1 MKMSNLN
8 YFDSKGRT
16 LIAVFLFVLISLNAS
31 AGSGLKFKDQKFKI
45 IQFTDLHYV
54 HSDKHKAQND
64 STIELMRLLIEEE
77 KPDLV
82 VFTGDVVVSSPA
94 LEGWDRVTQPMT
106 KLQVPFAVNFGNH
119 DTETDVTTSE
129 ILEHLS
135 KNPMSVTENQVK
147 GISGQGN
154 CSLPIQSSNGKQDEM
169 VVYLFDSKA
178 YSDHGKVS
186 GYGWVKHDQID
197 WYRKT
202 SQAYANKNKRV
213 VPALAFFHIPLPEYA
228 IVREQEATLGN
239 NTERVHAPTMNTG
252 LLSAFVEMSDVKG
265 VFVGHDHNNDFIGG
279 IFGVALVYGRKTG
292 YVPAYTE
299 ILDRGARVIELTEG
313 ADFFE
318 TYIRTRSD
326 KLLEYTFPY

>member
-1 MKMSNLN
+1 MSNLN
-8 YFDSKGRT
+8 YFDWKGRT
-16 LIAVFLFVLISLNAS
+16 LIAVLLFVLISLNAS

-64 STIELMRLLIEEE
+64 STIELMRLLIQEE

-82 VFTGDVVVSSPA
+82 VFTGDVVVSS
-94 LEGWDRVTQPMT
+94 
-106 KLQVPFAVNFGNH
+106 
-119 DTETDVTTSE
+119 
-129 ILEHLS
+129 
-135 KNPMSVTENQVK
+135 
-147 GISGQGN
+147 
-154 CSLPIQSSNGKQDEM
+154 
-169 VVYLFDSKA
+169 
-178 YSDHGKVS
+178 
-186 GYGWVKHDQID
+186 
-197 WYRKT
+197 
-202 SQAYANKNKRV
+202 
-213 VPALAFFHIPLPEYA
+213 PALAFFHIPLPEYA

-252 LLSAFVEMSDVKG
+252 LLSAFVEMNDVKG

-279 IFGVALVYGRKTG
+279 IFGVALAYGRKTG

>member
-1 MKMSNLN
+1 MLDK
-8 YFDSKGRT
+8 FFRKGKILT
-16 LIAVFLFVLISLNAS
+16 AVLLFTCIGVSAS
-31 AGSGLKFKDQKFKI
+31 AGPGLKFKDKKFKI

-54 HSDKHKAQND
+54 HSDKHKARND

-94 LEGWDRVTQPMT
+94 VAGWDRVTQPMT
-106 KLQVPFAVNFGNH
+106 ELQVPFAVNFGNH
-119 DTETDVTTSE
+119 DTETDLKTSE

-135 KNPMSVTENQVK
+135 KNPMSVTSNQIEGV
-147 GISGQGN
+147 SGQGN
-154 CSLPIQSSNGKQDEM
+154 CSLPIRSSNGDQDEM

-178 YSDHGKVS
+178 YSEHGKVS

-202 SQAYANKNKRV
+202 SREFTEKNKRV
-213 VPALAFFHIPLPEYA
+213 LPALAFFHIPLPEYA
-228 IVREQEATLGN
+228 VVREQEGTLGN
-239 NTERVHAPTMNTG
+239 NTEKVHAPTINTG
-252 LLSAFVEMSDVKG
+252 LLSAFVEMNDVKG
-265 VFVGHDHNNDFIGG
+265 VFVGHDHNNDYIGG
-279 IFGVALVYGRKTG
+279 LFGVALAYGRKTG

-313 ADFFE
+313 ATSFN
-318 TYIRTRSD
+318 TYIRTRSE
-326 KLLEYTFPY
+326 KLFEYTFPY